1 MPWRASRVRYADVV
15 AVEAA
20 LGCPEPVAWALV
32 RRGMAD
38 PEEARAFLAAADP
51 TAPLEPPESIPGV
64 MEAAERLALAV
75 RRSEPIVVHGDYD
88 CDGICATAILVRALE
103 VRGARVRPF
112 LPSRFTDGYGVNA
125 ATVERLAAEGCRILA
140 CVDCG
145 TSAVEPLR
153 LAVELGMQPI
163 VCDHHLA
170 GGQRPP
176 AIIANPALGRADGP
190 LPCAAGVAFKVTQAL
205 AALLDGDP
213 ARAAA
218 PLGGGHAPPAEEA
231 LDLVALAT
239 VADAVALVGENRR
252 LVARGLAAMRTSPR
266 PAIAALCAAAGVP
279 PRALDARALGFQ
291 IAPAINAAGR
301 MAHPDRALELLL
313 SADRDAA
320 TPLAADLHRLNLER
334 RETEQRVTD
343 LAIATV
349 EASPAEQRD
358 ADAIV
363 VMGDGWHEGVVGI
376 VAARLVERF
385 GRPAIAL
392 SRADGRA
399 KGSGRSL
406 PGVDLHGLVAA
417 SSGTLV
423 RWGGHAGAVGL
434 ELRDEDVPRFREE
447 LAAAARGAR
456 AAIARARVRTVDAVV
471 GPRDLVL
478 GTAEALEAL
487 APFGNGNPEVRLLLA
502 GCEVGGMVRVGEGR
516 HLQIRLRA
524 GGAHLRA
531 IGFGLGARAPGIDAN
546 ARHDAVVRLSVDRW
560 QDLVSPQVALEALEP
575 LEAPVEPLRGLCRQ
589 GCDAGCPE
597 RASGEVI
604 LEAVDAPDGLPSAP
618 EAPGPALGVRDRR
631 GLGAAVA
638 ALAALAG
645 ADGGVVAVVSDVARR
660 RTALEGALE
669 PGRLGAESGALGGA
683 RCDRAALRGR
693 IALAR
698 GGPLLAMVDY
708 EVLAAV
714 EPPAGAH
721 IVLVDPPPDAEAAG
735 WVAAR
740 AAGRWLHLVYGPE
753 EIRFAA
759 EVAAAEWELRPT
771 VTALWMALRDG
782 RMLPWGPE
790 LERLLLGEGPVMRP
804 PRLVGRALAILR
816 ELGLAEVGPQGV
828 RADPAAPRRDLGES
842 PRYRACQRRL
852 EATRA
857 FLAMAPT
864 LSFAPAPEDVPEPLA
879 LRVASG

>member
-1 MPWRASRVRYADVV
+1 VRFADVV

-51 TAPLEPPESIPGV
+51 TAPLEPPETIPGV
-64 MEAAERLALAV
+64 AEAADRLALAV

-88 CDGICATAILVRALE
+88 CDGICSTAILVRALE
-103 VRGARVRPF
+103 SRGARVRPF

-125 ATVERLAAEGCRILA
+125 ATVERLAGEGCRVLV

-176 AIIANPALGRADGP
+176 GILANPALGRADGP
-190 LPCAAGVAFKVTQAL
+190 LPAAAGVAFKLAQAL
-205 AALLDGDP
+205 AARLDGDP

-218 PLGGGHAPPAEEA
+218 PLGSEPPPPAEEA

-252 LVARGLAAMRTSPR
+252 LVARGLAAMRAGPR
-266 PAIAALCAAAGVP
+266 PGIAALCAAAGIP
-279 PRALDARALGFQ
+279 PRNLNARALGFQ
-291 IAPAINAAGR
+291 IAPCLNAAGR

-320 TPLAADLHRLNLER
+320 APLAADLHRLNVER
-334 RETEQRVTD
+334 RETEQRVTEE
-343 LAIATV
+343 AIAIV
-349 EASPAEQRD
+349 EASPAALRE

-385 GRPAIAL
+385 ARPAIAL
-392 SRADGRA
+392 SRDGARA

-406 PGVDLHGLVAA
+406 PGVDLHALVAA
-417 SSGTLV
+417 ASGTLV

-434 ELRDEDVPRFREE
+434 ELRDEDVPRFRDE
-447 LAAAARGAR
+447 LAAAAVGARGA
-456 AAIARARVRTVDAVV
+456 IERARVRDVDVVV

-478 GTAEALEAL
+478 RTAEALEEL
-487 APFGNGNPEVRLLLA
+487 APYGRGNPEVLMLLA
-502 GCEVGGMVRVGEGR
+502 GCEVGGAVRVGEGR
-516 HLQIRLRA
+516 HLQVRLRA

-531 IGFGLGARAPGIDAN
+531 IGFGLGARAPRIDAT

-575 LEAPVEPLRGLCRQ
+575 LEAPAEPLRGLCRQ
-589 GCDAGCPE
+589 ACDADCPE
-597 RASGEVI
+597 RAAGAA
-604 LEAVDAPDGLPSAP
+604 LLRTLDAPDELPAP
-618 EAPGPALGVRDRR
+618 PPADRPALGVRDRR
-631 GLGAAVA
+631 GQGAALA
-638 ALAALAG
+638 TIAALAG

-660 RTALEGALE
+660 RSALEGALE
-669 PGRLGAESGALGGA
+669 PGRLGAEAAALGGA
-683 RCDRAALRGR
+683 RCDRPALLARL
-693 IALAR
+693 ALAR
-698 GGPLLAMVDY
+698 GGPLVAMVDY
-708 EVLAAV
+708 ELLAEV
-714 EPPAGAH
+714 EPPPGAH
-721 IVLVDPPPDAEAAG
+721 IVLVDPPADPGSAG
-735 WVAAR
+735 WAMAR

-753 EIRFAA
+753 EIAFAGEIA
-759 EVAAAEWELRPT
+759 VAEWELRPT
-771 VTALWMALRDG
+771 VTALWLALRDG
-782 RMLPWGPE
+782 RAHPWGPG
-790 LERLLLGEGPVMRP
+790 LEALLLGEGPVMRP
-804 PRLVGRALAILR
+804 PRLAGRALAVLR
-816 ELGLAEVGPQGV
+816 ELGLVETGPAGV
-828 RADPAAPRRDLGES
+828 RAIPGAPRRDLDES
-842 PRYRACQRRL
+842 LRYRACQQRL
-852 EATRA
+852 AAARE
-857 FLAMAPT
+857 FLARAPT
-864 LSFAPAPEDVPEPLA
+864 LTFGPAPEDVPEPLA
-879 LRVASG
+879 LRAASG

>member
-1 MPWRASRVRYADVV
+1 VRYADVV

-38 PEEARAFLAAADP
+38 PEAARAFLAAADP
-51 TAPLEPPESIPGV
+51 TAPLEPPQSIPGV
-64 MEAAERLALAV
+64 VEAAERLALAV

-88 CDGICATAILVRALE
+88 CDGISATAILVRALE
-103 VRGARVRPF
+103 TRGARVRAF
-112 LPSRFTDGYGVNA
+112 LPNRFTDGYGVNA
-125 ATVERLAAEGCRILA
+125 ATVERLADEGCRVLA

-176 AIIANPALGRADGP
+176 AILANPALGRADGP
-190 LPCAAGVAFKVTQAL
+190 LPCAAGVVFKVTQAL

-218 PLGGGHAPPAEEA
+218 PLGAGHAPPAEEA

-266 PAIAALCAAAGVP
+266 PAIAALCASAGVP

-291 IAPAINAAGR
+291 IAPSINAAGR

-313 SADRDAA
+313 SPDRDAA
-320 TPLAADLHRLNLER
+320 APLAAELHRLNLDR
-334 RETEQRVTD
+334 REAEQRVTEE
-343 LAIATV
+343 AIAIV
-349 EASPAEQRD
+349 EASPAEQRE

-363 VMGDGWHEGVVGI
+363 VMGEGWHEGVVGI

-392 SRADGRA
+392 SRTEGRA

-456 AAIARARVRTVDAVV
+456 AAIARARVRAVDAVV
-471 GPRDLVL
+471 GPRDLGL
-478 GTAEALEAL
+478 GTAEALEEL

-502 GCEVGGMVRVGEGR
+502 GCEVGGAVRVGEGR

-546 ARHDAVVRLSVDRW
+546 ARHAAVVRLSVDRW
-560 QDLVSPQVALEALEP
+560 QDLVSPQVTLEALEP
-575 LEAPVEPLRGLCRQ
+575 LEAPREPVRGLCRQ
-589 GCDAGCPE
+589 GCDAGCPQ
-597 RASGEVI
+597 RMGGDA
-604 LEAVDAPDGLPSAP
+604 LLAAVDAPDGLPAP
-618 EAPGPALGVRDRR
+618 PPAGRPLGVRDRR
-631 GLGAAVA
+631 GEGAALA

-660 RTALEGALE
+660 RPALEGALE
-669 PGRLGAESGALGGA
+669 PARLGAEAGALGGA
-683 RCDRAALRGR
+683 RCDRSALRAR
-693 IALAR
+693 LALAR
-698 GGPLLAMVDY
+698 GGPLMAMVDY

-721 IVLVDPPPDAEAAG
+721 IVLVDPPADAAAAG

-740 AAGRWLHLVYGPE
+740 AGGRWLHLVYGPE

-759 EVAAAEWELRPT
+759 EAAAAEWELRPA
-771 VTALWMALRDG
+771 VTALWIALRDG
-782 RMLPWGPE
+782 RARPWGPE

-804 PRLVGRALAILR
+804 PRLVGRALAVLR

-828 RADPAAPRRDLGES
+828 RADPAAPRRELAES
-842 PRYRACQRRL
+842 PRYRACGERL
-852 EATRA
+852 DATRA

-864 LSFAPAPEDVPEPLA
+864 LIYEPAPQDVPEPLA
-879 LRVASG
+879 LRAASG